1 MQLHENIPTL
11 GGLGEEPPR
20 SRRERLRL
28 DGERAERE
36 IAALLGRARS
46 RALALAATRALAL
59 LAAGLSLALLAGAL
73 LASVN
78 GTLVARGVAWALA
91 MLSAAGVAWF
101 WLRSPLQRAAARALR
116 DALPFRRAGGDGP
129 ARLARL
135 LGGPSELLSSVEL
148 AQEHAEGVSTEL
160 LSLLHV
166 RAAASAQKL
175 DPRRALPASSLRW
188 PMAALA
194 GCAAVWMVAAWV
206 APRHVSQG
214 LARLWRGESG
224 APPVELSPIAG
235 DLSITYLYPAYTGL
249 PPRTEEGSAG
259 DLRAPRG
266 TEVRIAARADR
277 DLAQAFAV
285 VNGAAVKLDAA
296 GQGHRQLS
304 GSFQLTQ
311 TGTWSLRFA
320 DARGRT
326 IAQGPSRPVEIVA
339 DQAPQVTIEAP
350 KQAVLEVDPQGQ
362 VQIAWSAAD
371 DYGLTQVSLVY
382 QRAGGKEERVSLQAP
397 PAPAR
402 RLRGGHTWEL
412 APLKLRAGDKVSY
425 HLEAKDN
432 DAVDGPQRGVSATQ
446 AIKVFSAAEH
456 SRESLI
462 RAQALWERLVALAA
476 DRMEEKPAPGDAA
489 AASAWYAQTAQK
501 DRDARALSQELYSA
515 GSELLKDKLA
525 PRAVGRA
532 LRYASTGLGPAIQ
545 RTSLARAPLS
555 RGASG
560 RDGAVR
566 SFAGALQNEIREE
579 EKDIL
584 YLEDLLDRARLDAMQ
599 ELGKELA
606 ASRRELARLAEK
618 LRKAPDDATR
628 KELLSEVER
637 MRERIQDLM
646 SRMQEMAKGIQ
657 DEHLNQ
663 EAAQSM
669 ERQQDLL
676 GQLSDIQKKLQSGKI
691 DDALKE
697 LDKLSQQLE
706 KLEKDLQQKAG
717 QEQGGQ
723 YAQEAKALREAAS
736 KLKELQ
742 QKEQELEKRT
752 AQLRREMHKD
762 AQKKFDQKGGKAL
775 AQELKQKA
783 EAARK
788 AIAQI
793 DPRVAEHLGL
803 EDTLDMA
810 QGRASDLSRA
820 LDAGDFDEALDL
832 AERSERAVETLQ
844 GRLSMED
851 QVAQRYPGFSRDPAG
866 VRKGLRAAG
875 DAQQPLQQ
883 IVQQLQDALPR
894 EGQGVSQEQMQ
905 RMRQQAQEQG
915 RLKDQLGKVREQLG
929 EVGRK
934 VPIFGPQHEQM
945 LQQAQEGMQGAE
957 QRLYRAEP
965 RGAQAGEEQA
975 LEKLSQFQDA
985 MEKMAQQAGKGQG
998 QGGMPMPWGEPS
1010 GEDGDQNDGPESD
1023 GVRHDRVEIPDAESS
1038 RAPAEFRKEL
1048 LDAMKQAAPEKY
1060 KERVKQYYEELVK

>member
-11 GGLGEEPPR
+11 GGLGDGPPR
-20 SRRERLRL
+20 SRREGLRL
-28 DGERAERE
+28 DGERAQRE
-36 IAALLGRARS
+36 IAALLRKARS
-46 RALALAATRALAL
+46 RAVALAAGRGLAL
-59 LAAGLSLALLAGAL
+59 LAGGLSLALLAGAL

-78 GTLVARGVAWALA
+78 GTLLARGVALSLALLA
-91 MLSAAGVAWF
+91 AAGVVWF
-101 WLRSPLQRAAARALR
+101 SLRSPLQRTAAGALR
-116 DALPFRRAGGDGP
+116 DGLHLRRGQGDGP

-148 AQEHAEGVSTEL
+148 GQDCAPGVSTEL
-160 LSLLHV
+160 LSLLHL
-166 RAAASAQKL
+166 RAAAAAKKVDVS
-175 DPRRALPASSLRW
+175 RALPVSSLRW

-194 GCAAVWMVAAWV
+194 GCAAVWALAAFV

-224 APPVELSPIAG
+224 APPIELSPIAG

-285 VNGAAVKLDAA
+285 VNGAAVKLDAS
-296 GQGHRQLS
+296 GPGHRQLS

-339 DQAPQVTIEAP
+339 DQPPQIAIEAP

-382 QRAGGKEERVSLQAP
+382 QRAGGKEERVALQTP
-397 PAPAR
+397 PSPAR
-402 RLRGGHTWEL
+402 RLRGGYGWEL

-432 DAVDGPQRGVSATQ
+432 DAVDGAQRGVSATQ

-476 DRMEEKPAPGDAA
+476 DRMEEKPAPPDAA

-501 DRDARALSQELYSA
+501 DRDARALSQELYAA

-525 PRAVGRA
+525 PKAVGRA
-532 LRYASTGLGPAIQ
+532 LRYASTGLGPATQ

-560 RDGAVR
+560 REGAVR
-566 SFAGALQNEIREE
+566 GLATALQNEIREE

-618 LRKAPDDATR
+618 LRKAPDDQTR

-637 MRERIQDLM
+637 LRERIQDLM
-646 SRMQEMAKGIQ
+646 SRMSELAKGIQ

-723 YAQEAKALREAAS
+723 YAQEAKALREAAGR
-736 KLKELQ
+736 LKELQ
-742 QKEQELEKRT
+742 QKEQDLEKRT

-762 AQKKFDQKGGKAL
+762 AEKKFDQKGGKAL
-775 AQELKQKA
+775 AQQLTGEGRGGAQGHRADRPPRRRAPGARGHPRHGAGPRLRISPAPWTRATSTRRSIWPSAPSARWRPCRAGWRWRTRWRSAIRASRETLPACARGCALPPTRSSRSSRSSSNCKMPCRGKGRA
-783 EAARK
+783 CRRSRCSACGSRPRSRAGSRTSSARCASSSGRWGARSPSSARSTSRCCSRRRK
-788 AIAQI
+788 ACRAPSSGSIETS
-793 DPRVAEHLGL
+793 RAERRPGKSRRWRSSRSSR
-803 EDTLDMA
+803 TRWRRWRSRRA
-810 QGRASDLSRA
+810 RARGRAACPCPGASRR
-820 LDAGDFDEALDL
+820 GRTETRRRG
-832 AERSERAVETLQ
+832 RSPTACATTAWRFPTPSPRA
-844 GRLSMED
+844 R
-851 QVAQRYPGFSRDPAG
+851 R
-866 VRKGLRAAG
+866 
-875 DAQQPLQQ
+875 
-883 IVQQLQDALPR
+883 
-894 EGQGVSQEQMQ
+894 
-905 RMRQQAQEQG
+905 
-915 RLKDQLGKVREQLG
+915 
-929 EVGRK
+929 
-934 VPIFGPQHEQM
+934 
-945 LQQAQEGMQGAE
+945 
-957 QRLYRAEP
+957 
-965 RGAQAGEEQA
+965 
-975 LEKLSQFQDA
+975 
-985 MEKMAQQAGKGQG
+985 
-998 QGGMPMPWGEPS
+998 PS
-1010 GEDGDQNDGPESD
+1010 SA
-1023 GVRHDRVEIPDAESS
+1023 RSS
-1038 RAPAEFRKEL
+1038 STR
-1048 LDAMKQAAPEKY
+1048 
-1060 KERVKQYYEELVK
+1060 